1 MASRLRASRPDGFD
15 LTALRYGLA
24 VVEPAGASAIGG
36 PTLKELKGAEEPQG
50 APSNEPPDS

>member
-1 MASRLRASRPDGFD
+1 MASRLRSSLPEGSD

-36 PTLKELKGAEEPQG
+36 PTRKELKGAEEPQG
-50 APSNEPPDS
+50 APSNGPPHS